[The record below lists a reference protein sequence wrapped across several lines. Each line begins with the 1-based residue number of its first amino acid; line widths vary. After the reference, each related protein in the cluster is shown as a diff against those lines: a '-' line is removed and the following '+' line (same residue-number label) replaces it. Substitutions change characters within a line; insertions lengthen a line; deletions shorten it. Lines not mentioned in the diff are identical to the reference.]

1 MQKLLTIFLICF
13 SLVGFSQSDR
23 VVKLKNG
30 SEIRGTIQDTNEEQT
45 TLLTRDGSI
54 LVFKSEEIVSI
65 EKFVPKVSSAGVF
78 TRASIGILGGDQISP
93 SIQLTNGYSFNPHWD
108 LGLKTGIESFW
119 GNWFV
124 PVMASARFNLLKRA
138 FTPFVNI
145 DGGYEV
151 PMSNWEGNK
160 GGITTGASLGV
171 TKICGNRLGFST
183 SLGYRFARL
192 VEENQWW
199 DDFRTIRQINRVEL
213 RFAFTFK

>member
-1 MQKLLTIFLICF
+1 MRKLLVILICCVAF
-13 SLVGFSQSDR
+13 TGFSQADR

-30 SEIRGTIQDTNEEQT
+30 SEIRGTIQNTNENQT

-54 LVFKSEEIVSI
+54 LVFKSEEIASI

-78 TRASIGILGGDQISP
+78 TRASIGVLGGDQLSP

-108 LGLKTGIESFW
+108 LGFKTGIETIW
-119 GNWFV
+119 WNWYV
-124 PVMASARFNLLKRA
+124 PVMASARYNLLKRS
-138 FTPFVNI
+138 FTPFVNV
-145 DGGYEV
+145 DGGYEI

-160 GGITTGASLGV
+160 GGITSSASIGV
-171 TKICGNRLGFST
+171 TKVFGNRVGFST
-183 SLGYRFARL
+183 SVGYRFARL